1 MSLELHLVHIRSAH
15 GLQPMVWALR
25 ESGASVSVAE
35 FDSKAE
41 AEAGAFVVLQRYIE
55 RGQAAQL
62 VLHHDDSTISRFK
75 VGARP
80 IAVACSTQGGR
91 DPAMS
96 LVQLEVRSVPGESR
110 DAAQRWAVF
119 RDGGQIA
126 LFTVDHDAISYAR
139 LLGRSIAGDDGAV
152 KLAIQGEA
160 GASPS
165 MEHFGHDPRGAG

>member
-1 MSLELHLVHIRSAH
+1 MSLELHLVHVRSAH

-25 ESGASVSVAE
+25 ESGNSVSVAE
-35 FDSKAE
+35 FGSKAE

-62 VLHHDDSTISRFK
+62 MLHHDDSTVSRFK

-80 IAVACSTQGGR
+80 VAVACSMQR
-91 DPAMS
+91 EQPAMA

-110 DAAQRWAVF
+110 DASQRWAVF
-119 RDGGQIA
+119 RDGNQVA
-126 LFTVDHDAISYAR
+126 LFTVEQDAISYAR
-139 LLGRSIAGDDGAV
+139 LLARSIAGDDGAV
-152 KLAIQGEA
+152 KLAIQGAA

-165 MEHFGHDPRGAG
+165 VEHFGHDPRGAA